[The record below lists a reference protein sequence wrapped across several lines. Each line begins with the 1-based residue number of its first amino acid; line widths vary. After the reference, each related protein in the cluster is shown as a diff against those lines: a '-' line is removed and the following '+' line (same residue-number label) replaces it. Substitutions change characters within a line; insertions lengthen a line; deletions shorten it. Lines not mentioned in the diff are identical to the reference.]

1 MGQRN
6 SEPSFSD
13 SIEEFFE
20 PLLSDAID
28 DTIEANERQ
37 VPGRNRLAELRR
49 RAEQR
54 LEEKRIREELDYME
68 LDWEED

>member
-6 SEPSFSD
+6 SEPSLSD

-37 VPGRNRLAELRR
+37 VPGRSRLAELRR

-54 LEEKRIREELDYME
+54 LEEKRIREELAYME
-68 LDWEED
+68 LDWEDS